1 LTKGSEPK
9 LGAIKHLKPKDLV
22 PYAKNSRTHGVEQID
37 QIVASINEFGFTNPI
52 LTDGKGHVIAGHGR
66 LLAAL
71 KLGLETVP
79 TISLGHLSAAQ
90 RRAYIIADNKLALNA
105 GWSIEILKAELED
118 LQELDFDLEVLGYGV
133 VELEALLGGDI
144 VTDPNAEYAGM
155 PSFNQEDQGAWK
167 RLVVNF
173 KSPEDIEA
181 FSKAIGQ
188 RVGTDT
194 RSLWYPE
201 VKNGVFKN
209 TRYGSDS

>member
-1 LTKGSEPK
+1 MTKGSEPK

-79 TISLGHLSAAQ
+79 TISLEHLTAAQ

-105 GWSIEILKAELED
+105 GWNIDK
-118 LQELDFDLEVLGYGV
+118 
-133 VELEALLGGDI
+133 
-144 VTDPNAEYAGM
+144 PM
-155 PSFNQEDQGAWK
+155 
-167 RLVVNF
+167 
-173 KSPEDIEA
+173 KSETGHSTQKPGI
-181 FSKAIGQ
+181 
-188 RVGTDT
+188 
-194 RSLWYPE
+194 
-201 VKNGVFKN
+201 
-209 TRYGSDS
+209 